1 MNALLNN
8 YFGMIKKFLPEK
20 PKGTSVGIDI
30 GLNGCKLI
38 EIKKENNEYELV
50 SWATESSKKNGTSE
64 AIKALIAQLK
74 NPPDTIYTAV
84 FGKGTLIRYIDM
96 PRMAV
101 EDLRNS
107 FAIEADKYFPFSQDQ
122 IYTDCYILDENKKG
136 KQMAVMASAA
146 KKEMIDQ
153 RMQLISSLGYQADF
167 IGLNP
172 AALVNALNVSLGK
185 DSEGKD
191 ATIALLDI
199 GESVSTFMIIA
210 NKSPRFT
217 RDIFVGGF
225 DFTKRISNTLGIS
238 LEEAEELK
246 CKPAKRVS
254 EVKSACESTLM
265 NIVQELRLSIDY
277 FSTEK
282 NKEVDKLLVTGGGS
296 LLDGIVDVLG
306 KNLELEVESWNPL
319 NGLAISSE
327 IDKDELNKKAL
338 QLGVAFGLAL
348 YEYD

>member
-1 MNALLNN
+1 NSLLNN
-8 YFGMIKKFLPEK
+8 YFGIIKKFLPDK
-20 PKGTSVGIDI
+20 PKGTAVGIDI
-30 GLNGCKLI
+30 GLNSCKLV

-50 SWATESSKKNGTSE
+50 SWATESSRKNGTAE
-64 AIKALIAQLK
+64 AIKTLIAKLK
-74 NPPDTIYTAV
+74 KPPHTLYTAV

-96 PRMAV
+96 PRMAL
-101 EDLRNS
+101 DDMRNS
-107 FAIEADKYFPFSQDQ
+107 FSIEADKYFPFSQDQ
-122 IYTDCYILDENKKG
+122 IYTDCYILDGDKKS

-153 RMQLISSLGYQADF
+153 RTQLISSLGYQAEF

-172 AALVNALNVSLGK
+172 AALVNALNFSLDK
-185 DSEGKD
+185 EDEGKD
-191 ATIALLDI
+191 EIVALLDI

-217 RDIFVGGF
+217 RDIFVGGT

-238 LEEAEELK
+238 LDEAEKLK
-246 CKPAKRVS
+246 CQPEKRVS
-254 EVKSACESTLM
+254 EVRAACESTLM

-282 NKEVDKLLVTGGGS
+282 SKEVNKLLVTGGGS
-296 LLDGIVDVLG
+296 LLDGIIDVLG
-306 KNLELEVESWNPL
+306 DNLEMEVASWNPL
-319 NGLAISSE
+319 KALSVSPE
-327 IDKDELNKKAL
+327 INVDELNKKAL

>member
-8 YFGMIKKFLPEK
+8 YFGIIKKFLPDK
-20 PKGTSVGIDI
+20 PKGTAVGIDI
-30 GLNGCKLI
+30 GLNSCKLV

-50 SWATESSKKNGTSE
+50 SWAIESSRKSGIAE
-64 AIKALIAQLK
+64 AIKTLIAQLR
-74 NPPDTIYTAV
+74 NPPNTIYTAV

-96 PRMAV
+96 PRMLID
-101 EDLRNS
+101 DLRNS
-107 FAIEADKYFPFSQDQ
+107 FSIEADKYFPFSQDQ
-122 IYTDCYILDENKKG
+122 IYTDCYILDGDKKS

-172 AALVNALNVSLGK
+172 AALVNALNFSLEK
-185 DSEGKD
+185 EDEGKD
-191 ATIALLDI
+191 QTVALLDI
-199 GESVSTFMIIA
+199 GESVSTFIIIV

-217 RDIFVGGF
+217 RDIFVGGA

-238 LEEAEELK
+238 LEDAEKLK
-246 CKPAKRVS
+246 CQPAKRVS
-254 EVKSACESTLM
+254 EVKAACESTLM

-282 NKEVDKLLVTGGGS
+282 SKEVDKLLVTGGGS
-296 LLDGIVDVLG
+296 LLEGIVDVLG
-306 KNLELEVESWNPL
+306 DNLEMQVERWDPL
-319 NGLAISSE
+319 KALGVSKG
-327 IDKDELNKKAL
+327 IDVDDLNKKAL
-338 QLGVAFGLAL
+338 NLGVAFGLAL
-348 YEYD
+348 YEYN